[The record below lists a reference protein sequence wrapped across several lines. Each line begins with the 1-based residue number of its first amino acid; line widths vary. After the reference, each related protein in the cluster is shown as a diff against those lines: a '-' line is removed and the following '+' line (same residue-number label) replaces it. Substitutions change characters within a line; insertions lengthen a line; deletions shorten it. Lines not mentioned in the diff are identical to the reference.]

1 MREQFIRLSNSK
13 SERQINSLQKKVGTT
28 VIILY
33 IINKKEKIKQKDLY
47 MREQ

>member
-1 MREQFIRLSNSK
+1 MREQFFGLSNSK
-13 SERQINSLQKKVGTT
+13 SERQNNSFQNKVGTT

-33 IINKKEKIKQKDLY
+33 NIKKKEKIKQKDLY